1 MPASPFDVPTAIPDR
16 SAAVAGSS
24 LVAPLCAAAFGLIL
38 LYVAGFAPTDVLH
51 NGAHDARHAAGF
63 ACH

>member
-1 MPASPFDVPTAIPDR
+1 MPASPLDVPTALPHR
-16 SAAVAGSS
+16 SAPLAGSR
-24 LVAPLCAAAFGLIL
+24 LVAPLCAAALGLIL
-38 LYVAGFAPTDVLH
+38 LYAAGFASTDLLH